1 MLAPTSMFVVLV
13 GMIGSLQQF
22 GLPYIVTN
30 GGPGNETSLYVYQV
44 YRETFTS
51 GNLGYASAM
60 SFVLLAVIVT
70 LSLLQLRVGRRK
82 EALS

>member
-1 MLAPTSMFVVLV
+1 MLAPTTLFVVLV

-30 GGPGNETSLYVYQV
+30 GGSGNETSLYVYQV

-60 SFVLLAVIVT
+60 SFLLLVVIVA
-70 LSLLQLRVGRRK
+70 LSIIQLRVGRMK
-82 EALS
+82 EAIL